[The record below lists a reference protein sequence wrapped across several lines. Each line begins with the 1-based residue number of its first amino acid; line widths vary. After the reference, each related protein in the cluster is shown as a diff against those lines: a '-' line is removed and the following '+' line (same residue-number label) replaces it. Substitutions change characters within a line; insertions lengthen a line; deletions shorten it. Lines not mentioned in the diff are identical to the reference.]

1 MVDEATHRVLW
12 VWTASEL
19 LIVLGALGLL
29 VASLVGM
36 TTVVSFLSRP
46 VRVAAVLFL
55 LVELSIPLWV
65 YVDIRQREPAPD
77 AFWVHVAAMPG
88 INFFG
93 LVAYLQERRRNREE

>member
-19 LIVLGALGLL
+19 LVVSGALGLL

-36 TTVVSFLSRP
+36 TTIFSSLARP
-46 VRVAAVLFL
+46 VRIAAVLFL

-65 YVDIRQREPAPD
+65 YADIGQRETAPD
-77 AFWVHVAAMPG
+77 AFWIHVAAMPG

-93 LVAYLQERRRNREE
+93 LVAYLQERRRS